1 MPACF
6 LRAWLWSFACE
17 RWISAR
23 VCACVCARLCVF
35 VCLLPLCLFSKV
47 QQRGS
52 SDQHHLT
59 DGGGERFPWQPGAL
73 VSGGGWS
80 VQPWELCHQHKLVC
94 QRHHLHVQTRCSITM
109 SSALLP
115 FKFLASTLSF
125 YNQQLATRLFMSH
138 VKTWLLFWF
147 KSETLTCVSL
157 ILHRWRF
164 TALSKHLSAFINSF
178 TYRSDATSLHNQTN
192 GQWGGEKMLFIYTK
206 HATFDWLVKCLNN
219 CWGKAEKK
227 WKRGQRWEEEKMRVE
242 WRSHSWEQFLLMSS
256 L

>member
-1 MPACF
+1 MLAHGSMHMCACVLF
-6 LRAWLWSFACE
+6 AGLVVVICLRAMDFCACLC
-17 RWISAR
+17 
-23 VCACVCARLCVF
+23 VCVCARLCVF

-115 FKFLASTLSF
+115 FKFLTAHYSDCLCIAATGVLVLCIYWLQRKDYSFRTVHLPSAS
-125 YNQQLATRLFMSH
+125 
-138 VKTWLLFWF
+138 
-147 KSETLTCVSL
+147 
-157 ILHRWRF
+157 I
-164 TALSKHLSAFINSF
+164 
-178 TYRSDATSLHNQTN
+178 TSN
-192 GQWGGEKMLFIYTK
+192 
-206 HATFDWLVKCLNN
+206 
-219 CWGKAEKK
+219 
-227 WKRGQRWEEEKMRVE
+227 
-242 WRSHSWEQFLLMSS
+242 
-256 L
+256 